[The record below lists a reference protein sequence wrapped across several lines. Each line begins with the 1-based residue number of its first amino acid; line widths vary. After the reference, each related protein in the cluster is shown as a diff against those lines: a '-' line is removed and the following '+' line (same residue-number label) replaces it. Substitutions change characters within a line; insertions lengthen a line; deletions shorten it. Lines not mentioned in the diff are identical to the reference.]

1 MLSGGPLTVRLAA
14 LVARSLVVVAVFL
27 AALAGYAV
35 ARLRGRGR
43 GREGRDALRGRVLAR
58 ALERLGATFV
68 KLGQI
73 VATRPDVVPEGIT
86 RALARLQDDVPPAPF
101 EEVERVLTEELP
113 PEARARLRSIERAP
127 VAAASVAQVHRGVL
141 DDGSVVAIKVQRAR
155 ARAQI
160 ERDLSL
166 FAAGAWLIDKLPR
179 MRWVSL
185 PGAVERFGAAL
196 RAQLDFALEA
206 GNNRRLAGNF
216 AGDPRIRV
224 PRLHDALCARRVL
237 TMEFVN
243 GVRPTDVA
251 EGREALAQAGLRCI
265 AQMVF
270 IDGFVHAD
278 MHPGNL
284 MFTRDGHVY
293 LIDLGLVAE
302 IPEAM
307 RKPWVETFIAVAAC
321 DGARAAELFY
331 EYAPAVQTTDYDAYE
346 AEVIAHLEALRGRPL
361 AELEVTTA
369 VGGAMA
375 ILRKHRV
382 QVDPTFTVVQLA
394 MLVAEGVGKQL
405 DPTID
410 IYGSVG
416 PYLAQAAMRWSE
428 GAPPR
433 RRVPRDA

>member
-1 MLSGGPLTVRLAA
+1 MRIVTLL
-14 LVARSLVVVAVFL
+14 ARSVVVVAVLF
-27 AALAGYAV
+27 AALAAYAF
-35 ARLRGRGR
+35 ARLSGRGR
-43 GREGRDALRGRVLAR
+43 DAHARDVLRGEILAR
-58 ALERLGATFV
+58 ALERLGATFI

-86 RALARLQDDVPPAPF
+86 RALARLQDNVPPAPF
-101 EEVERVLTEELP
+101 EEVERVLAEELP
-113 PEARARLRSIERAP
+113 ADARTRFRSIERTP

-166 FAAGAWLIDKLPR
+166 FAFGAWLLDKLPR

-196 RAQLDFALEA
+196 HAQLDFALEA
-206 GNNRRLAGNF
+206 ANNRRLSANF
-216 AGDPRIRV
+216 RSDARIRV
-224 PRLHDALCARRVL
+224 PALHDALCANRVL
-237 TMEFVN
+237 TMQFVD
-243 GVRPTDVA
+243 GVKPTNVVD
-251 EGREALAQAGLRCI
+251 GRVELAQAGLRCI

-270 IDGFVHAD
+270 LDGFVHAD

-302 IPEAM
+302 IPERM
-307 RKPWVETFIAVAAC
+307 RKPWVETFLAVAAC

-331 EYAPAVQTTDYDAYE
+331 VYAPAAEMSDYDAYE
-346 AEVIAHLEALRGRPL
+346 AEVVAHLERLRGRPL
-361 AELEVTTA
+361 AELEVTTS
-369 VGGAMA
+369 VGGVLD
-375 ILRKHRV
+375 ILRRHRV

-394 MLVAEGVGKQL
+394 MLVAEGLGKQL
-405 DPTID
+405 DPQID
-410 IYGSVG
+410 VFTSVG
-416 PYLAQAAMRWSE
+416 PYLAQAAVLWAD
-428 GAPPR
+428 GAPPL
-433 RRVPRDA
+433 RRVPRGVPS